1 MRFLFRLSFW
11 LLLALLVVPIGR
23 DDHVARLEPIGTM
36 QALDAAR
43 GAIDDISAICE
54 RKPDICAAGQ
64 QVLHAIGERAR
75 DGARI
80 AYETLD
86 RKFGETDDPMPTG
99 SIPAAK

>member
-1 MRFLFRLSFW
+1 MRFLIRLSFW
-11 LLLALLVVPIGR
+11 LFLALLVVPIGR
-23 DDHVARLEPIGTM
+23 DNHVVRQDPIGTM
-36 QALDAAR
+36 QAFDAAR

-54 RKPDICAAGQ
+54 RKPEVCVAGQ
-64 QVLHAIGERAR
+64 QVLQAIGQRAR

-86 RKFGETDDPMPTG
+86 KKFGGADDPMPTG